1 MWFTKK
7 FKQWMSDN
15 PRQAQLLRN
24 FGATR
29 ADLDQITITAPVI
42 QIESVDRL
50 LRASGLAARPFLEG
64 VLPTSIKYWQT
75 TFAERLESLDRLPRH
90 HSVIVR
96 ALDSKPLTLSGLE
109 DIAFHIG
116 KDFADMVRYTEY
128 EDHALSIGE
137 IYVRKY
143 PDNDTLIDEMRVAK
157 DVVDAG
163 MPFLRKFEDY
173 LFESGRFS
181 EWNAQMT
188 DGLKHV
194 IHDDITSARHAKE
207 MIEFAGWDDSD
218 LKDVRRDSIDFSMI
232 SERVEREKGVGI
244 HELPLPELFRM
255 SQSKAGLRY

>member
-42 QIESVDRL
+42 PIERVDRL
-50 LRASGLAARPFLEG
+50 LRASGLAPRPFLEN
-64 VLPTSIKYWQT
+64 VIPQSVKYWQT

-96 ALDSKPLTLSGLE
+96 ALESKPLTLSGLE
-109 DIAFHIG
+109 EIAFHIG

-128 EDHALSIGE
+128 EHHARSIGE

-143 PDNDTLIDEMRVAK
+143 PDNDNLIDEMRIAK

-173 LFESGRFS
+173 LFSSGRFS
-181 EWNAQMT
+181 EWNSVMA

-194 IHDDITSARHAKE
+194 IHDDVTSAKHAKE
-207 MIEFAGWDDSD
+207 MMAFAGWDESD
-218 LKDVRRDSIDFSMI
+218 LRNVRRDSIDFSII
-232 SERVEREKGVGI
+232 SARVEKEKGVGI
-244 HELPLPELFRM
+244 HEVPLPELFRM
-255 SQSKAGLRY
+255 SRSQVGVRY